1 MGKNWIHLQDGSG
14 KPGSNDLTVTT
25 SGAAKTGDTVVV
37 AGKLSVDKDFGYGY
51 KYDVIVEDAQV
62 TKE

>member
-1 MGKNWIHLQDGSG
+1 MVVSG
-14 KPGSNDLTVTT
+14 KL
-25 SGAAKTGDTVVV
+25 AV
-37 AGKLSVDKDFGYGY
+37 AKDFGYGY

>member
-14 KPGSNDLTVTT
+14 QQGTNDLTVTT
-25 SGAAKTGDTVVV
+25 SGTANAGDTVVV

-51 KYDVIVEDAQV
+51 KYAVIVEDAQV